1 MRIDHLVTYL
11 GDYECCCVSRIAFKG
26 LRIDRKRMNWSVD
39 LCLCGELC
47 IVLPSFIKLPNVMDY
62 GQMF

>member
-1 MRIDHLVTYL
+1 
-11 GDYECCCVSRIAFKG
+11 
-26 LRIDRKRMNWSVD
+26 MNWSVD

-62 GQMF
+62 GQMFWKKAVIVIIVVFSLFHSTSRNNRMKSREGNQI